1 MIFLFLLL
9 FWLLVIPVSL
19 MLFKRLIGDLER
31 GYEERQRNKWH
42 KTMEEIVQANSREV
56 VATHKARMAS
66 DPEYRTRNETY
77 ITKLRAG
84 AITSE

>member
-1 MIFLFLLL
+1 MIFFLLL
-9 FWLLVIPVSL
+9 LFFLLLVPVSL

-56 VATHKARMAS
+56 VASHKARMEKMG
-66 DPEYRTRNETY
+66 DNRRV
-77 ITKLRAG
+77 
-84 AITSE
+84 